1 MKKTIINPEGM
12 LFPPSKYSHGV
23 RVETVDGVLI
33 FVAGELPLD
42 EKGKTVGPGD
52 ITAQTECV
60 FQQIEKVLKTSG
72 ASLKDVVKATIFVTD
87 MKDFRKVVAVRD
99 KYFAE
104 NPPASTFVEV
114 SRLAREDCLVEIEV
128 IAVAP
133 K

>member
-12 LFPPSKYSHGV
+12 LSPPSKYSHGV
-23 RVETVDGVLI
+23 RVEIGDGALI

-42 EKGKTVGPGD
+42 KKGKIVGPGD

-60 FQQIEKVLKTSG
+60 FQQIEKVLKASG

-87 MKDFRKVVAVRD
+87 MKDFRKVVTVRD
-99 KYFAE
+99 KFFVE

-114 SRLAREDCLVEIEV
+114 SRLTKEDCLIEIEV
-128 IAVAP
+128 IAVAS